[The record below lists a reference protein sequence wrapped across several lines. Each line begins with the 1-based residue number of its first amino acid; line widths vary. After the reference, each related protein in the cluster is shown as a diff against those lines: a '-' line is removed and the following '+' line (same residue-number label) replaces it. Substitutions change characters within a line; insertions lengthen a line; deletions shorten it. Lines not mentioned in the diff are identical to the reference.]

1 MAAGGGACMGAA
13 GGGGACAAGAGAGGA
28 RAAGA
33 GAERAG
39 ADREEDCQTPRIDDK
54 TNTPNIT
61 T

>member
-39 ADREEDCQTPRIDDK
+39 ADREEDCQTFRIDYK
-54 TNTPNIT
+54 R
-61 T
+61 